1 MSRSGA
7 PGSGTAALA
16 YVSILVFQTFDCMI
30 FGRLSF
36 PGARWY
42 VVTVWVPQMV
52 RDEKKFGN
60 HWCRLLTTWKKAHH
74 RIHVKRAIRKIK
86 QCHIFD
92 QNIPVSMLG
101 VLNELWLVWC
111 FSRSNYYFRH
121 CSIKHCFWN
130 FVTSHE
136 VWWQMIKQNI
146 LYYNIYWQTW
156 HKQKYLWKLPEIFMT
171 REKQFPTMKSRVV
184 RVLQRLGERYLLSSG
199 L

>member
-1 MSRSGA
+1 MCQFWFSKLLIAWYLVDWVFLEQGGTWWQC
-7 PGSGTAALA
+7 GSHK
-16 YVSILVFQTFDCMI
+16 
-30 FGRLSF
+30 
-36 PGARWY
+36 WY
-42 VVTVWVPQMV
+42 AM
-52 RDEKKFGN
+52 RKKFGN

-74 RIHVKRAIRKIK
+74 RIHVKRAVRKIK